1 METMISIVVGVL
13 VSAGVYL
20 MLSPNFIRF
29 IFGLILVSN
38 ATNLIIFVAGG
49 LSWAQPALVRPGF
62 HAPSEGVSNALPQAL
77 ILTAIVIS
85 FGLVAFTLVLAF
97 RVHQEL
103 GTVNTDLMRVAEPRT
118 DPSGKS
124 AGETGSSMQ

>member
-29 IFGLILVSN
+29 IFGLILFSN

-49 LSWAQPALVRPGF
+49 LSLDWL
-62 HAPSEGVSNALPQAL
+62 
-77 ILTAIVIS
+77 
-85 FGLVAFTLVLAF
+85 
-97 RVHQEL
+97 
-103 GTVNTDLMRVAEPRT
+103 
-118 DPSGKS
+118 
-124 AGETGSSMQ
+124 